1 MNKGMASSI
10 RRFVNCSVGGYM
22 VGTNHLLRQGRRHF
36 PQEVRQKEQRAQT
49 ANKKLANRIAQK
61 LLEGVPNR

>member
-1 MNKGMASSI
+1 MHKGMASSM

-36 PQEVRQKEQRAQT
+36 TQEVHQSDKRAQT
-49 ANKKLANRIAQK
+49 VENRWAKAIAKKLAEHA
-61 LLEGVPNR
+61 